1 MKLDSYLYT
10 ANFCEENIWQ
20 LCQHPSL
27 AAFTK
32 TVLFISNE
40 QRNCPLWHQKSSLG
54 DDPVWWDYHV
64 TLIVSSAE
72 ASFIFDFDTNLNL
85 PSPLIEYLQ
94 HTFRPDL
101 AVSKEDRPL
110 FKTIP
115 SLEFIQKFDSDRIH
129 MLNDAGEWKS
139 TPPNWPM
146 IKSTEGLTLSKL
158 LDFSV
163 TSEQRMYSLDE
174 VRGMFSEDA
183 GQEDKKTSDKG

>member
-40 QRNCPLWHQKSSLG
+40 HRNCPLWHQKSSLG

-72 ASFIFDFDTNLNL
+72 ASLLYDFDTKLEL
-85 PSPLIEYLQ
+85 PSPLNTYLDN
-94 HTFRPDL
+94 TFRPDL
-101 AVSKEDRPL
+101 AVSKEDLPL

-115 SLEFIQKFDSDRIH
+115 SLEFIQKFDSDRSH

-139 TPPNWPM
+139 TPPNWPI
-146 IKSTEGLTLSKL
+146 IKSAEALTLSKL

-174 VRGMFSEDA
+174 VRVMFTKDA
-183 GQEDKKTSDKG
+183 GQEDK